1 MPDIHPINAPVYIK
15 VIFCTVL
22 LETSHHLASI
32 SNARGE
38 LEI

>member
-1 MPDIHPINAPVYIK
+1 MPDIPPINTPVYIK
-15 VIFCTVL
+15 VIFTVL
-22 LETSHHLASI
+22 LEKSHHLASI